1 MKRFNLK
8 VFKKFWGIAKPY
20 WVSSE
25 KKGGFT
31 LLGIL
36 FILLIVNTPLSVS
49 LTNIQGDIISALT
62 ELNQDR
68 FTKTI
73 YLFLGILIIYVPL
86 SASFGYIQDKL
97 GIYWRRWL
105 THNFLNRYFSNRAF
119 YELGNFNSDIDNPDQ
134 RVSED
139 IKSFTED
146 SLRFLLVIINST
158 FQIIGFT
165 ALLWTIPPRT
175 LLFALENPIGISFN
189 LVIPFFK
196 TIPIDLTVSK
206 IEPSILVIFLLIYSL
221 VGTLL
226 TVGFFGGKL
235 VNINFAQL
243 RKEANFRFGLV
254 RVRENSESIAFYQ
267 GEQQESRQLKHRFRD
282 VFRNY
287 NQLILWKE
295 LFLGLFTN
303 AYEYLPYIIPAIVV
317 APSIFAG
324 EIEVGKVT
332 VAQSAFA
339 RVFFSLNIIVSR
351 FQFLTA
357 FVAGI
362 DRLDSFSKYLD
373 KNEKAASQENY
384 ERPIIDRK
392 TQDYLA
398 VEDLTLQTPNYHQT
412 LIKDLSV
419 KLQTG
424 ESLLIMGASGGGKSS
439 LLRAI
444 AGLWN
449 SGTGSITRPELNKIL
464 FLPQKPYTILGN
476 LRSQLIY
483 PLSEANL
490 RDHELHQVLDQVNLP
505 DLAERFGGLDAEKDW
520 SDVLSLGEQ
529 QRLAFA
535 RILINKPEY
544 IILDEATSALDVE
557 NEASLYQHLQQLEST
572 FISVGHRP
580 TLIQYHQ
587 KLLKLL
593 DHDSWRIEDT
603 ANYQRYS
610 EFKKNKRM
618 QDSPERP

>member
-8 VFKKFWGIAKPY
+8 VFQEFWAIAKPY
-20 WVSSE
+20 WIGNE
-25 KKGGFT
+25 KKGAWT
-31 LLGIL
+31 LLATL
-36 FILLIVNTPLSVS
+36 FLLLIVYTPLSVS
-49 LTNIQGDIISALT
+49 LTNIQGNVISALT
-62 ELNQDR
+62 ELNQER
-68 FTKTI
+68 FTRTI
-73 YLFLGILIIYVPL
+73 YLFLGILIVYVPL
-86 SASFGYIQDKL
+86 YASFGYIQDKL
-97 GIYWRRWL
+97 GVYWRRWL
-105 THNFLNRYFSNRAF
+105 THNFLNRYFRNRAF
-119 YELGNFNSDIDNPDQ
+119 YELSNFNSDIDNPDQ
-134 RVSED
+134 RISED

-175 LLFALENPIGISFN
+175 LLFSLEKPIGIAFD
-189 LVIPFFK
+189 LAIPFYK
-196 TIPIDLTVSK
+196 TIPIDLSISK
-206 IEPSILVIFLLIYSL
+206 LEPSVLVIFLLIYSIF
-221 VGTLL
+221 GTLL
-226 TVGFFGGKL
+226 TVGFFGSQL
-235 VNINFAQL
+235 VKINFAQL
-243 RKEANFRFGLV
+243 KKEANFRFGLV

-267 GEQQESRQLKHRFRD
+267 GEQQESRQLKNRFRD
-282 VFRNY
+282 VFQNY
-287 NQLILWKE
+287 NQLILWRE

-339 RVFFSLNIIVSR
+339 RVFYSLNIIVSR
-351 FQFLTA
+351 FQFLTT

-362 DRLDSFSKYLD
+362 ERLDSFSKYLE
-373 KNEKAASQENY
+373 KNEQLKVTEDDQ
-384 ERPIIDRK
+384 RPIIDRK
-392 TQDYLA
+392 TQNYLA
-398 VEDLTLQTPNYHQT
+398 VENLTLQTPNYHQT
-412 LIKDLSV
+412 LIKDLS
-419 KLQTG
+419 LNLHTG

-449 SGTGSITRPELNKIL
+449 SGKGSIIRPELEKIL

-476 LRSQLIY
+476 LRSQIIY
-483 PLSEANL
+483 PLTEANIS
-490 RDHELHQVLDQVNLP
+490 DQELYEALDKVNLS
-505 DLAERFGGLDAEKDW
+505 DLAERFGGLDAERDW

-535 RILINKPEY
+535 RILINKPQY

-557 NEASLYQHLQQLEST
+557 NETVLYNQLQQLEAT
-572 FISVGHRP
+572 FVSVGHRP

-593 DHDSWRIEDT
+593 DHNSWKIEDI
-603 ANYQRYS
+603 
-610 EFKKNKRM
+610 KNRV
-618 QDSPERP
+618 